1 MSNRLLSWTDEAW
14 NSYVYWQ
21 TQDKKTLKRINK
33 LISDVKRSPFEGIGK
48 PEPLKEN
55 LSGFWSRRI
64 DDTNR
69 LVYAVDDTAITVI
82 SCRYHYQQVAAN
94 NHIKL
99 LAGSPGH
106 KQVGSASQF
115 SPRVCAA
122 KLGRYVLEGISK

>member
-21 TQDKKTLKRINK
+21 TQEKKTLKRINK
-33 LISDVKRSPFEGIGK
+33 LISDVKRSPFDGIGK

-69 LVYAVDDTAITVI
+69 LVYTVDDTAITVI
-82 SCRYHYQQVAAN
+82 SCRYHY
-94 NHIKL
+94 
-99 LAGSPGH
+99 
-106 KQVGSASQF
+106 
-115 SPRVCAA
+115 
-122 KLGRYVLEGISK
+122 

>member
-1 MSNRLLSWTDEAW
+1 MSSRLLPWTDEAW

-21 TQDKKTLKRINK
+21 SQDKKTLKRINK
-33 LISDVKRSPFEGIGK
+33 LIADAQRSPFDGIGK

-82 SCRYHYQQVAAN
+82 SCRYHY
-94 NHIKL
+94 
-99 LAGSPGH
+99 
-106 KQVGSASQF
+106 
-115 SPRVCAA
+115 
-122 KLGRYVLEGISK
+122 